1 MRDAPPRDRPD
12 AAELLAVARETFAR
26 EILPL
31 LKDDPRVTALM
42 VVSAMGIAEREL
54 RMPVGGLLDAG
65 PLVEAIRAGRHDADG
80 ALWARLLIDAT
91 LRTALANPKAL
102 ERAD

>member
-12 AAELLAVARETFAR
+12 AAELLAVAREAFAR
-26 EILPL
+26 EILPFL
-31 LKDDPRVTALM
+31 EDDPRVTALM
-42 VVSAMGIAEREL
+42 VASAMAIAEREMRL
-54 RMPVGGLLDAG
+54 PVSGVLDAG
-65 PLVEAIRAGRHDADG
+65 PLVEAIRAGRHDGDG

-102 ERAD
+102 DSTS

>member
-12 AAELLAVARETFAR
+12 AAELLAVARE
-26 EILPL
+26 ILPF

-42 VVSAMGIAEREL
+42 VASAMAIAEREMRL
-54 RMPVGGLLDAG
+54 PVSGMLDAG
-65 PLVEAIRAGRHDADG
+65 PLVEAIRAGRHDGDG

-102 ERAD
+102 DGTS